1 MLSIRTNNAALAAVR
16 ATDSASRTA
25 NTAQTRLATGYR
37 INSAQDDA
45 AGLQIATRLKA
56 QTAGIAVAMRNTQ
69 NDISLMQVAS
79 GAVDSIIGLFSRM
92 HDLAIQAADAS
103 ATPTDKDA
111 LQTEFV
117 GLFQEVWSVV
127 GTRYN
132 GEDLFISQ
140 PPNNH
145 AKLFFPVQMQ
155 TGEGAAN
162 SMVVDLQPQLIG
174 TFDSLKYDNTALE
187 TILTA
192 NASQAIDDTANAI
205 DSWATLGSAMGAV
218 SNRLE
223 RVYQNLSNI
232 STNTQAAT
240 GRIMNTDY
248 ASVTAEVTSSQ
259 MLEQA
264 STAMLKQS
272 SAIPGMIL
280 SLVQE

>member
-1 MLSIRTNNAALAAVR
+1 MLSIRTNNAALAATR
-16 ATDSASRTA
+16 ATDSASRAA
-25 NTAQTRLATGYR
+25 NMAQTRLATGYR

-56 QTAGIAVAMRNTQ
+56 QTAGIAVAMKNTQ

-79 GAVDSIIGLFSRM
+79 SAVDSIIGLFGRM
-92 HDLAIQAADAS
+92 HDLAIQAADGSSTLADRS
-103 ATPTDKDA
+103 A
-111 LQTEFV
+111 LQDEFA

-145 AKLFFPVQMQ
+145 AKLFFPVQLQ
-155 TGEGAAN
+155 IGEGSAN
-162 SMVVDLQPQLIG
+162 NMIVDLQPQLIG
-174 TFDSLKYDNTALE
+174 TFDSLKYDNNALE
-187 TILTA
+187 TILTE
-192 NASQAIDDTANAI
+192 NASQAIDDTVQAI
-205 DSWATLGSAMGAV
+205 DSWAALGSAMGAV

-223 RVYQNLSNI
+223 HVYQNLSNI

-240 GRIMNTDY
+240 GRIMDTDY
-248 ASVTAEVTSSQ
+248 ASTTAEATSAQ

-264 STAMLKQS
+264 STTMIKQANS
-272 SAIPGMIL
+272 VTTLAL
-280 SLVQE
+280 SLVA

>member
-1 MLSIRTNNAALAAVR
+1 MLSIRTNNVAVAAARAAN
-16 ATDSASRTA
+16 SASRAA

-145 AKLFFPVQMQ
+145 AKLFFPVQLQ
-155 TGEGAAN
+155 IGEGSAN

-187 TILTA
+187 TILIA
-192 NASQAIDDTANAI
+192 NASQAIDVTANAI
-205 DSWATLGSAMGAV
+205 NSWATLGSAMGAI

-223 RVYQNLSNI
+223 HVYQNLSNI

-240 GRIMNTDY
+240 GRIMDTDY
-248 ASVTAEVTSSQ
+248 ASVTAEVTSAQ
-259 MLEQA
+259 MLEEA

-280 SLVQE
+280 SLV